1 MRRTGSGRR
10 TNAGLLS
17 FTRFYS
23 VLLGFTRFYSVLLGS
38 TRFYSVYSVFF
49 QPSKSKQTRDK
60 WDEYKWDA
68 QVQVDARMQVYSVL
82 LGFTRFYSVL
92 LGFTRF
98 YSVYSVFFQPSF
110 SDYSVL
116 LGFTYDGSVLLG
128 IALYYLTQTF
138 TTY

>member
-1 MRRTGSGRR
+1 MRG
-10 TNAGLLS
+10 TNE
-17 FTRFYS
+17 THTNETHRF
-23 VLLGFTRFYSVLLGS
+23 RS
-38 TRFYSVYSVFF
+38 THECRSTQF
-49 QPSKSKQTRDK
+49 
-60 WDEYKWDA
+60 
-68 QVQVDARMQVYSVL
+68 YSVL

>member
-1 MRRTGSGRR
+1 MRRIQMRRTGSGRR

-23 VLLGFTRFYSVLLGS
+23 VLLGFTRFYSVLLS
-38 TRFYSVYSVFF
+38 
-49 QPSKSKQTRDK
+49 
-60 WDEYKWDA
+60 
-68 QVQVDARMQVYSVL
+68 
-82 LGFTRFYSVL
+82 FTRSTLFSFNQVKVNKRETNETNTNETHRFRSTHECRSTQFYSVL